1 MAKPQDDAAPSPSV
15 GQPVGQSVGQSALTG
30 VSRRDFL
37 LRSGLIVA
45 GVTGGSSLLAACAG
59 GGGGGTGPGGGGGG
73 GAGLK
78 ILLWSH
84 FVPSYDQWFDA
95 WAKQWGQ
102 QNNINVVVDHIDE
115 ADLPTRTASEFS
127 AGSGHDLIE
136 WIVPPSAYEPDVHD
150 MSDVVQ
156 QATSKWGDQIS
167 FCKAS
172 SYNPKTGKYYGF
184 CHTYTPD
191 PGDYRKSLWSAVGMG
206 SGPTTWDELLSGGA
220 QIKQQ
225 KKVRMG
231 IGMSSEVDSNM
242 AARALIWSFDGSIQD
257 ANENVTLNSKQTVDA
272 VKYMA
277 SLYKQSMSPE
287 VFSWTAASNNQGLIA
302 GELSYILNS
311 ISAYRSAQ
319 TTNPNIANDIF
330 FLPALKGPN
339 GTGLASQHVVRSYI
353 MPKWAKN
360 TDKAKQFML
369 DLVAAGKESVKHSQL
384 YDFPA
389 FAHTPGSG
397 PLPGWLANDPFHSK
411 PPNKLQVLSTA
422 QQWTTNVGH
431 PGPANP
437 AIGEIFDTNV
447 ISTMMANVARGKASP
462 QDAVSSAHN
471 QCESIFKKWRDKRLV
486 GGSS

>member
-1 MAKPQDDAAPSPSV
+1 MAQQQYSGTAF
-15 GQPVGQSVGQSALTG
+15 GGL
-30 VSRRDFL
+30 SRRQFL

-45 GVTGGSSLLAACAG
+45 GAGGGSSLLAACAG
-59 GGGGGTGPGGGGGG
+59 GGGGTGTGGGGGGGGGG
-73 GAGLK
+73 GAK
-78 ILLWSH
+78 SIRILLWSH
-84 FVPSYDQWFDA
+84 FVPKYDDWFDP
-95 WAKQWGQ
+95 WAKAWGE
-102 QNNINVVVDHIDE
+102 QNNVTVTVDHIDQ
-115 ADLPTRTASEFS
+115 ADLPTRTAAEFG

-136 WIVPPSAYEPDVHD
+136 WITPPSAYEPSVHD
-150 MSDVVQ
+150 MKDVVQ
-156 QATSKWGDQIS
+156 EATSKYGDQIS

-206 SGPTTWDELLSGGA
+206 SGPTTWEELLTGGA
-220 QIKQQ
+220 KIKQQ

-242 AARALIWSFDGSIQD
+242 AARALIWSFDGAIQD
-257 ANENVTLNSKQTVDA
+257 ENENVTLNSPQTVQA

-277 SLYKQSMSPE
+277 ELYKKAMSPE

-302 GELSYILNS
+302 GELSFILNS

-319 TTNPNIANDIF
+319 TTNVKVSDDIF
-330 FLPALKGPN
+330 FLPALKGPG
-339 GTGLASQHVVRSYI
+339 GTGLASQHVVRDYI

-360 TDKAKQFML
+360 TDQCKQFLL
-369 DLVAAGKESVKHSQL
+369 DLVAAGKESVKNSEL

-389 FAHTPGSG
+389 FANTPGSA
-397 PLPGWLANDPFHSK
+397 PLPGWLSNDPFGSH
-411 PPNKLQVLSTA
+411 PADKLEVLGTA
-422 QQWTTNVGH
+422 QKWTTNVGH
-431 PGPANP
+431 PGPASP

-447 ISTMMANVARGKASP
+447 ISTMMANVARGKSTAE
-462 QDAVSSAHN
+462 DAVSKAHG
-471 QCESIFKKWRDKRLV
+471 QCESIFKKWRAKGLV